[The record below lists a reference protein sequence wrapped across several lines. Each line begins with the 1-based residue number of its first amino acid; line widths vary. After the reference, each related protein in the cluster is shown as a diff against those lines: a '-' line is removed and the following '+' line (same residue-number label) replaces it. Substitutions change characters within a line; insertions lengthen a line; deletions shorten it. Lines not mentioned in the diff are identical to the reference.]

1 MATTLYDNAR
11 RNYAATNQ
19 TRYKNAYRRRLMDRC
34 ILNDLCNSN
43 PENIK
48 GFLGVG
54 KGSKVEM
61 YIPGTVKVRETGIDG
76 GIIYQQMTDTYETYG
91 INHEC
96 YWALKFRPEDKA
108 FMPWDPKS
116 EYFTNATDMMARHME
131 KQFGAFIPNAVPTF
145 NQGAAAGV
153 KFGTFDLGTEMA
165 PVRLHK
171 TTTQFDADTT
181 DSHKDVAVDFMVK
194 MANTLRQNEGLS
206 GYHVNLVINSI
217 IRHQLETS
225 ELKFEGI
232 MGRNTDLGSGQR
244 GGRNEVKFLGTL
256 DDTIGVIQDDI
267 MFEELQQK
275 GAAAN
280 VAAGGDGKVYPI
292 FAMMSDACAFV
303 HDTIMRDNAMK
314 DIQNWDEHYRAKEV
328 YDFPVLFPQMLAIG
342 WVKIA

>member
-1 MATTLYDNAR
+1 MATTLFDDVR
-11 RNYAATNQ
+11 RNFAATNQ

-54 KGSKVEM
+54 KGSKVEL
-61 YIPGTVKVRETGIDG
+61 YVPGTVKVRETGIDG
-76 GIIYQQMTDTYETYG
+76 GIVYQQMTDTYETYG

-131 KQFGAFIPNAVPTF
+131 KQFGSYIHTVVPAY
-145 NQGAAAGV
+145 NQGENAGIT
-153 KFGTFDLGTEMA
+153 FRSFDLGTVA
-165 PVRLHK
+165 NPVRLHK
-171 TTTQFDADTT
+171 TQTQCDADTA
-181 DSHKDVAVDFMVK
+181 DSHKDVTADFLVK
-194 MANTLRQNEGLS
+194 VANTLRQGEGLS
-206 GYHVNLVINSI
+206 GYHVNIVIDSVL
-217 IRHQLETS
+217 RHQLETS

-232 MGRNTDLGSGQR
+232 MGRNTDLGSGKR

-267 MFEELQQK
+267 MFRELQQNA
-275 GAAAN
+275 G
-280 VAAGGDGKVYPI
+280 AGGLKGKLHPV

-314 DIQNWDEHYRAKEV
+314 DIENWDEHYRAKEI
-328 YDFPVLFPQMLAIG
+328 YDFPVLFPQMLALG